1 MRHALSAP
9 PVVPPTWQAW
19 TPSYRGGEPIKQLRK
34 SWTGMSAS
42 LTEVRCDGSL
52 HVDLGAR
59 ATRLSVV
66 LEQVGGRFDIRAKS
80 CQDASP
86 SPHAAC
92 PLGLVPGGF
101 DAHGRASGIRF
112 MRHLVI
118 AFDVSTLA
126 RMLEGEIDLI
136 DAVAPPLM
144 FSDPGIMRLAQLV
157 AEECARDA
165 PHARLYGDNLS
176 MALVLALSRLRT
188 SERPSIRQGQLAP
201 WRLRRATEYLAA
213 HLAEDIRLQTV
224 CELVKLSR
232 AHFSRAFKISTGLAP
247 HQWLLQ
253 ARIARAKE
261 LLLKTDRPLA
271 QIAVDVGFAD
281 QSHFTRTFGR
291 AVGESPGAWQR
302 ARSAWSTRAPR
313 AETALALA

>member
-1 MRHALSAP
+1 
-9 PVVPPTWQAW
+9 
-19 TPSYRGGEPIKQLRK
+19 
-34 SWTGMSAS
+34 
-42 LTEVRCDGSL
+42 
-52 HVDLGAR
+52 
-59 ATRLSVV
+59 
-66 LEQVGGRFDIRAKS
+66 
-80 CQDASP
+80 
-86 SPHAAC
+86 
-92 PLGLVPGGF
+92 
-101 DAHGRASGIRF
+101 

-118 AFDVSTLA
+118 AFDVPTLA
-126 RMLEGEIDLI
+126 RMLEGEIDLT
-136 DAVAPPLM
+136 DTVAPPLM

-201 WRLRRATEYLAA
+201 WQLRRATEYLAA

-232 AHFSRAFKISTGLAP
+232 AHFSRAFKMSTGLAP

-271 QIAVDVGFAD
+271 QIAVEVGFAD

-302 ARSAWSTRAPR
+302 VRSALATPADRGGARDDVSTGPEDAKHPVPAPLAVA
-313 AETALALA
+313 AE